1 MCQGRL
7 AGRLSP
13 SPSVFR
19 LSLVYVLNGEA
30 PKKVYTISQFA
41 ANNNKAG
48 GISLRMEDDQ
58 LKLHYIK

>member
-1 MCQGRL
+1 MVRPQ
-7 AGRLSP
+7 
-13 SPSVFR
+13 
-19 LSLVYVLNGEA
+19 
-30 PKKVYTISQFA
+30 KKVYTISQFA